1 MKLLHI
7 VGARPNFVK
16 LASVLRA
23 LSPYKEVVSKVVHT
37 GQHHDENISA
47 IFFLQ
52 LDLPEPDHHLGV
64 RGGTHTEQVARVM
77 LALEPVLEQERPDRV
92 VVYGDVNGS
101 IAGALTAARMGIPVA
116 HVEAGLR
123 CGDMQMPEELN
134 RILTDRISDLL
145 FVSEQSGLENLAQEG
160 IPEEKIHFVGNV
172 MIDTLMHYRQEA
184 TYSFTLYE
192 EDLMP
197 GEYVLMTLHR
207 PSNVDTP
214 ESLDRITRI
223 IELVSAE
230 KKVFFPVHHRTFR
243 RAVDLGL
250 LDRWRNMP
258 NLFMRASQGYLEFLE
273 LMQHAFLVIT
283 DSGGIQEETTFLNIP
298 CLTLR
303 SSTERPVT
311 VSLGT
316 NQLISDLDPDTLMHH
331 FRSLLSG
338 RVKEG
343 TIPPLWDGRAAER
356 IAAVL
361 SKA

>member
-16 LASVLRA
+16 LEPILRA
-23 LSPYKEVVSKVVHT
+23 LAPYKDVVSKVVHT
-37 GQHHDENISA
+37 GQHYDDKVNHL
-47 IFFLQ
+47 IFWQ
-52 LDLPEPDHHLGV
+52 LDIPEPDHHLDI

-92 VVYGDVNGS
+92 VVYGDVNAT
-101 IAGALTAARMGIPVA
+101 IAGALAAAQMGIPVA

-123 CGDMQMPEELN
+123 CGDMQMPEEVN
-134 RILTDRISDLL
+134 RIVTDRLSDLL
-145 FVSEQSGLENLAQEG
+145 FVSEQSGLENLAKEG
-160 IPEEKIHFVGNV
+160 IPQEKVHFMGNV
-172 MIDTLMHYRQEA
+172 MIDTLMHYRRKA

-192 EDLMP
+192 NDLMP
-197 GEYVLMTLHR
+197 GDYVLMTMHR
-207 PSNVDTP
+207 PSNVDTR
-214 ESLDRITRI
+214 EGLDRITRI

-230 KKVFFPVHHRTFR
+230 KKVFFPLHPRTFR

-250 LDRWRNMP
+250 SDRWRSIP
-258 NLFMRASQGYLEFLE
+258 NVFFRASQGYLEFLD

-283 DSGGIQEETTFLNIP
+283 DSGGIQEETTFLKVP

-316 NQLISDLDPDTLMHH
+316 NQLISDLDPETLMHH
-331 FRSLLSG
+331 FRELLSG
-338 RVKEG
+338 RAKQG
-343 TIPPLWDGRAAER
+343 AIPPLWDGHAAER

-361 SKA
+361 SSR